1 MVWSATNKH
10 NLNTLIITMIGA
22 TDKFGLFGRQS
33 RVPAQVSGSIQN
45 LRLQLGKWQIDHMM
59 QWSAANLSPHT
70 RNWRIDHLTATQING
85 KLGDHRV
92 AKWFFYKPGINEQT
106 TKINYKTNNRET
118 LLQTNLTQDHCHHHH
133 QGECNRGGFDRPF
146 SWLEYCVILLAVRI
160 IIIPPS
166 GVGRTSWFCL
176 PRGNHHHHHP
186 FHQYISHYP
195 LILQKKKKTVFISHY
210 RKCSMSHLAPLMQLT
225 FSISPINAEK
235 YGN

>member
-10 NLNTLIITMIGA
+10 NLNSLIITMIGA

-106 TKINYKTNNRET
+106 TKIKYKTNSRGT
-118 LLQTNLTQDHCHHHH
+118 LLQTILNHEHCHHHH
-133 QGECNRGGFDRPF
+133 QGECNRGGVLTD
-146 SWLEYCVILLAVRI
+146 L
-160 IIIPPS
+160 
-166 GVGRTSWFCL
+166 
-176 PRGNHHHHHP
+176 
-186 FHQYISHYP
+186 FHD
-195 LILQKKKKTVFISHY
+195 
-210 RKCSMSHLAPLMQLT
+210 
-225 FSISPINAEK
+225 
-235 YGN
+235 

>member
-106 TKINYKTNNRET
+106 TKINYKTNNRGT
-118 LLQTNLTQDHCHHHH
+118 LLQTILNHEHCHHHH

-176 PRGNHHHHHP
+176 PRGNHHHHHHP
-186 FHQYISHYP
+186 FHQFISPYP
-195 LILQKKKKTVFISHY
+195 LILHKKNQLLFLITKNAPCHIKQHWCSSHFQY
-210 RKCSMSHLAPLMQLT
+210 LH
-225 FSISPINAEK
+225 I
-235 YGN
+235 